1 MAGRIREV
9 ATPIQAGPMTMA
21 LLSRYVKARRT
32 QSGLRI
38 DDAALLCGVAK
49 DTLMK
54 IEHGRDTVQVASLL
68 QVLHGLGIQLSVLS
82 WEDNEDDLWR

>member
-1 MAGRIREV
+1 MAGRIKKIP
-9 ATPIQAGPMTMA
+9 TPEQKGKFTMEFLGLA
-21 LLSRYVKARRT
+21 VKARRT

-38 DDAALLCGVAK
+38 DDAASLCGVAK

-68 QVLHGLGIQLSVLS
+68 LVLQSLGIQLKMLA
-82 WEDNEDDLWR
+82 WEESENEQWL

>member
-1 MAGRIREV
+1 MAGRIK
-9 ATPIQAGPMTMA
+9 AIPTPKQDAPLSME
-21 LLSRYVKARRT
+21 LLGQYVKAKRT

-54 IEHGRDTVQVASLL
+54 IEHGRDTIQVASLL
-68 QVLHGLGIQLSVLS
+68 QVLNGLGIQLNVMS
-82 WEDNEDDLWR
+82 WEEEANDLWR

>member
-1 MAGRIREV
+1 MAGRIKKIP
-9 ATPIQAGPMTMA
+9 TPKQDGPMTME
-21 LLSRYVKARRT
+21 LLGQYIKAKRT

-54 IEHGRDTVQVASLL
+54 IEHGRDTIQVTSLL
-68 QVLHGLGIQLSVLS
+68 QVLNGLGLQLNVMP
-82 WEDNEDDLWR
+82 WEEEENDLWQ